1 MGLIH
6 QDQKMGKL
14 LRKQYQHLSIK
25 EKGIHHI
32 VKIKVIQ

>member
-6 QDQKMGKL
+6 QGRKMGKL
-14 LRKQYQHLSIK
+14 LRKLYQHLLIK